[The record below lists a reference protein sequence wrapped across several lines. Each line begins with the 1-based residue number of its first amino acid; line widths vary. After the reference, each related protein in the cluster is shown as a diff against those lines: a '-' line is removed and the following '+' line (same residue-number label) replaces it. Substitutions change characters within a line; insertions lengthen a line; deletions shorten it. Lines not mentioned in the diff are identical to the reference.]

1 LWIIVIALL
10 LTIFASISV
19 LVIIRKRLRNLFGWE
34 EGRSMR
40 LRAGRLGLRGE
51 AGGGVASLESGLG
64 AIFEV
69 NVFIIIGINWI
80 TFIN

>member
-1 LWIIVIALL
+1 
-10 LTIFASISV
+10 
-19 LVIIRKRLRNLFGWE
+19 
-34 EGRSMR
+34 MR